1 MEALPLTKTNVKV
14 LEHPWSRVFMKLFW
28 TFDNEVVRQCQ
39 YYTGF
44 STVERLARE
53 RKDKFVNLLPFCP
66 SLVIRT
72 MIDILN
78 AHRSANW
85 SVL

>member
-1 MEALPLTKTNVKV
+1 
-14 LEHPWSRVFMKLFW
+14 MKFFW
-28 TFDNEVVRQCQ
+28 TFNSEVVRQCQ
-39 YYTGF
+39 DYTDF
-44 STVERLARE
+44 STVEHLARE
-53 RKDKFVNLLPFCP
+53 RKVKFVTLLQYCP